1 MPPIARTGVA
11 WAVLGAYGIAYL
23 ATGIALAILQLAL
36 RPLGEIEM
44 ALTNRTIYVA
54 GIPESIVYAISFGLG
69 ALGGAFLARRAGGV
83 AAAALYLGTLAIPA
97 AMLVVTAFEREQ
109 RLRSEPCCTVLTVS
123 DVPLGAAATFVL
135 PAVAFAVGAFMARR
149 RSARDSTN
157 ALLEAAGAY
166 AFVAALAAAVILAF
180 PVYALTFAPYATV
193 GMDATPHGAVLVAQ
207 SIVAGAVCAVRGG
220 RVTPRAVA
228 AFALMGFAGVAY
240 ADVMPIYNTL
250 FLDWTYVPV
259 SLVAVPLASAVI
271 GVATVFGVHLFMGAA
286 RAAAEAG

>member
-1 MPPIARTGVA
+1 M
-11 WAVLGAYGIAYL
+11 
-23 ATGIALAILQLAL
+23 
-36 RPLGEIEM
+36 
-44 ALTNRTIYVA
+44 
-54 GIPESIVYAISFGLG
+54 
-69 ALGGAFLARRAGGV
+69 
-83 AAAALYLGTLAIPA
+83 
-97 AMLVVTAFEREQ
+97 
-109 RLRSEPCCTVLTVS
+109 
-123 DVPLGAAATFVL
+123 
-135 PAVAFAVGAFMARR
+135 
-149 RSARDSTN
+149 
-157 ALLEAAGAY
+157 
-166 AFVAALAAAVILAF
+166 ILAF